1 MINALQKFAQTAD
14 VVPMFAAQIALLV
27 NHAQ

>member
-1 MINALQKFAQTAD
+1 LQKFAQTAD